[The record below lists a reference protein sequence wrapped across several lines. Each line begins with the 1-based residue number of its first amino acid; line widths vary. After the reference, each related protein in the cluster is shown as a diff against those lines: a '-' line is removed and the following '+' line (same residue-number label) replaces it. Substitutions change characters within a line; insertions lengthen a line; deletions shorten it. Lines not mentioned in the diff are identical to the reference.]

1 MKHDFH
7 YISKHDPA
15 VKKDYQD
22 LIHLLNELQI
32 LLRDKFTFQ
41 YSIVGSYSRNM
52 ITYDTKS
59 NVGYDFDFNIEINDY
74 DQEYSADQIKKLI
87 MNGLNKIVKK
97 YDYSNAKDS
106 TRVITIKKIDHKNSR
121 ILSSCDLCIV
131 NNFEDDAENECQELI
146 VFDKKTNHYIWNE
159 QSEGYYMLPDKIDW
173 LKEND
178 LWQEVRD
185 RYIKLKNENED
196 SNVHSRTLFANAVH
210 QMCQKFGYYED

>member
-1 MKHDFH
+1 MKHNFL
-7 YISKHDPA
+7 YISKNNPA

-22 LIHLLNELQI
+22 LILLLNELQDI
-32 LLRDKFTFQ
+32 LRDKFTFQ
-41 YSIVGSYSRNM
+41 YSIVGSYKRNM

-74 DQEYSADQIKKLI
+74 DNQYKPEQIKKLF

-131 NNFEDDAENECQELI
+131 NNFEDDYGNECQELI
-146 VFDKKTNHYIWNE
+146 VFDKKTKNYIWNE

-196 SNVHSRTLFANAVH
+196 SDVHSRTLFANAVH
-210 QMCQKFGYYED
+210 QMCQKYGYFD

>member
-1 MKHDFH
+1 MKHNFL
-7 YISKHDPA
+7 YISKNNPA

-22 LIHLLNELQI
+22 LILLLNELQDI
-32 LLRDKFTFQ
+32 LRDKFTFQ
-41 YSIVGSYSRNM
+41 YSIVGSYKRNM

-59 NVGYDFDFNIEINDY
+59 NVGYDFDFNIEINDNDNQY
-74 DQEYSADQIKKLI
+74 KPEQIKKLF

-131 NNFEDDAENECQELI
+131 NNFEDDYGNECQELI
-146 VFDKKTNHYIWNE
+146 VFDKKTKNYIWNE

-196 SNVHSRTLFANAVH
+196 SDVHSRTLFANAVH
-210 QMCQKFGYYED
+210 QMCQKYGYFD